1 MFYGLSRYYCN
12 KYATNMWCGFS
23 NYSFK
28 IPLCLALV
36 RSKYFSQCKAT
47 SGIFFLS
54 KYQNPLY
61 PSIAGP
67 FFSFSVFYNM
77 TLKSSVF
84 QNCLIN
90 AYLPSTRW
98 LSLFH
103 KIPLFL
109 SRLFCLRLLSLK
121 CLFPFLQSSPSA
133 INILYH
139 TKEDFTILKVLCF
152 Y

>member
-1 MFYGLSRYYCN
+1 MSQFSNYLSHLRIFAKFFLSIFCSQMHICIHYYSNGRMSKNTKVFYGLSRYYCN

-77 TLKSSVF
+77 TLKIFCFPKLSDKCV
-84 QNCLIN
+84 
-90 AYLPSTRW
+90 STIY
-98 LSLFH
+98 SLAFS
-103 KIPLFL
+103 I
-109 SRLFCLRLLSLK
+109 S
-121 CLFPFLQSSPSA
+121 
-133 INILYH
+133 
-139 TKEDFTILKVLCF
+139 
-152 Y
+152 

>member
-77 TLKSSVF
+77 TLKIFCFPKLSDKCV
-84 QNCLIN
+84 
-90 AYLPSTRW
+90 STIY
-98 LSLFH
+98 SLAFS
-103 KIPLFL
+103 ISYNTPLFITSVLLTPSFAQMPFSL
-109 SRLFCLRLLSLK
+109 SSK
-121 CLFPFLQSSPSA
+121 QP
-133 INILYH
+133 
-139 TKEDFTILKVLCF
+139 
-152 Y
+152 